1 MRMKRI
7 LSMFLMLALMLTGLA
22 GCQGE
27 AASENPSESA
37 APVVNTE
44 PTDEF
49 VIYRPPY
56 TPDWLRDTIVLFRQ
70 VYPDVSVTIEDFS
83 TTGTYQER
91 REQYEDRIN
100 TELSAGGGPDIVFL
114 EDLSLNP
121 YKAMRGNFYLDLT
134 PFFEQDKYFSEDNF
148 IPGVFDA
155 GQYQGKQYIVPVNV
169 RFPMFIARTPVLE
182 QLGIDQVATEDT
194 AAFLRQIGEKSPQAQ
209 AEMNFDRMMD
219 HSKYFS
225 YFLTWANLKLV
236 DYENRQV
243 CPEPEKV
250 RSFMEA
256 YKTYYEW
263 DYSDEGLSISGD
275 IAFGAYDTDEI
286 TFLPKNFCYQ
296 ALGDHRINFRHTA
309 SGYLEADGSYYD
321 FFLRDMDG
329 KANTLYGDQVAVPV
343 TSKNQLNAY
352 RFIQLMLSESIQKK
366 LMTDPSGLYES
377 WLSPVNREVME
388 AQIREEMSAIQLPVY
403 HNGEYIGL
411 IKAVPA
417 TDWLTHIEKLNSV
430 DSSVM
435 FDDTVRQMVW
445 EAMEPFFKDEKTYEA
460 CFDELKSKLTIY
472 MDE

>member
-7 LSMFLMLALMLTGLA
+7 LSVFLMLALILAGLA
-22 GCQGE
+22 GCQGG
-27 AASENPSESA
+27 AGKSPSEPA
-37 APVVNTE
+37 AQPVNME

-70 VYPDVSVTIEDFS
+70 VYPDVEVTIEDFS
-83 TTGTYQER
+83 TTGDYEER
-91 REQYEDRIN
+91 REQYESRVN
-100 TELSAGGGPDIVFL
+100 SELTAGGGPDIIFL
-114 EDLSLNP
+114 GDLSLNP
-121 YKAMRGNFYLDLT
+121 YKAMRENFYLDLT
-134 PFFEQDKYFSEDNF
+134 PFLEQDKYFSEDNF
-148 IPGVFDA
+148 LPGVFDA
-155 GQYQGKQYIVPVNV
+155 GRYKGKQYIVPVNV

-194 AAFLRQIGEKSPQAQ
+194 AAFLKQIGEKSPQAQ
-209 AEMNFDRMMD
+209 AELGFDRMMER
-219 HSKYFS
+219 SKYFS
-225 YFLTWANLKLV
+225 YFLAWANLKLV

-263 DYSDEGLSISGD
+263 DYSNEGTNIRGD
-275 IAFGAYDTDEI
+275 IAFGAYDTDKI
-286 TFLPKNFCYQ
+286 PFLPKNFCYQ
-296 ALGDHRINFRHTA
+296 ALGDHRINFRYRA
-309 SGYLEADGSYYD
+309 SDYLEADGSYRE
-321 FFLRDMDG
+321 FLLRDMEG
-329 KANTLYGDQVAVPV
+329 KANTLYGDQVAIPV

-352 RFIQLMLSESIQKK
+352 RFIQLLLSESIQKK
-366 LMTDPSGLYES
+366 LMTDPSGFYES

-388 AQIREEMSAIQLPVY
+388 AQIREEMSATQNPVY
-403 HNGEYIGL
+403 RNNEYIGI

-417 TDWLTHIEKLNSV
+417 TDWLDHIEKLNSV
-430 DSSVM
+430 DSSVI
-435 FDDTVRQMVW
+435 FDDTVIQMVW
-445 EAMEPFFKDEKTYEA
+445 EAMEPFFKDEKPYES